1 MLVPTA
7 PALLTLFI
15 INATLHEFSPIHRSC
30 LTDRYHGTYSDQ
42 SLFMVDPDSHC
53 DPSELGLGLDWEA
66 HPISVHPHYELLF
79 LKKMEIKDAISDKGT
94 LLGELERLSE
104 YADNDTSPTSG
115 AQLPLIED
123 APMYSVLYHAESSA
137 ILSISPHL
145 LPYIDRVL
153 PPSYKAYAL
162 PKIPLPFRRVLE
174 EAKRRIRRWTDAV
187 EYDDNISWIV
197 EGLSTHRLRKD
208 VRYLTGEDSSSPIL
222 SRSSFSEGGQL
233 AAEWILE
240 QIGETGAECELKQFL
255 PGFAPN
261 VIWCVPSSR
270 LYVNSHSQPSLSKY
284 QSLDESAGTI
294 ILSSHYDSRGSR
306 GKSRAPGGDDNG
318 GYPRIL
324 EGEANLKPN

>member
-1 MLVPTA
+1 MLLPTA

-15 INATLHEFSPIHRSC
+15 INATLHEFSSVHQSC
-30 LTDRYHGTYSDQ
+30 LIDRYYGTYDDQ
-42 SLFMVDPDSHC
+42 GLFMVDPDSRC
-53 DPSELGLGLDWEA
+53 DPSELELESDWEA
-66 HPISVHPHYELLF
+66 YPISVHPHYELLF
-79 LKKMEIKDAISDKGT
+79 LGKMKIEDVISDTDT
-94 LLGELERLSE
+94 LFGELERLAE
-104 YADNDTSPTSG
+104 YADNDASPTSG
-115 AQLPLIED
+115 AQWPLIDD
-123 APMYSVLYHAESSA
+123 APMYSVLYYAESSA
-137 ILSISPHL
+137 ILSISPHR
-145 LPYIDRVL
+145 LPYIDKVL
-153 PPSYKAYAL
+153 SPSYKAYAL
-162 PKIPLPFRRVLE
+162 PKIPLPFRRVSE

-187 EYDDNISWIV
+187 EYDDDIGWIV
-197 EGLSTHRLRKD
+197 EGLSTRRLRKD

-222 SRSSFSEGGQL
+222 SRGSFSEGGQL

-261 VIWCVPSSR
+261 VIWCVPFSR